1 MEKSESLIGKTV
13 SHYRIIEKLGGGGM
27 GVVYRAEDTKL
38 KRQVALKFLPQG
50 VAHDAASLGRFQRE
64 AQAASALNHPHICTI
79 YDIDEDEGTPFIAME
94 LLRGTTLKHRITSGP
109 LGLDM
114 LLETG
119 IEVADALDAAH
130 TQGIVHR
137 DIKPANIFI
146 TERGPAKVLDFGLAK
161 LIPVG
166 AKEAISI
173 GGETIDAE
181 ANLTSPGT
189 ALGTVA
195 YMSPEQV
202 RGEKLDARTDLFS
215 FGLVLYEMA
224 TGRQAFTGNTSGII
238 FNAILEREPAPASRV
253 NPDLPPKIE
262 EIISKAIEKDPKLR
276 YQHAADLR
284 TDLQRLKRDSS
295 SARHSALTTD
305 TTSTAGI
312 PFAEPLG
319 TLAAGVTAGSARA
332 WRTRKLAVSGAFL
345 LLLLLAVVGL
355 LYRRGFFRSG
365 LAAIAFPESGDLES
379 DLDGRCGIG
388 AHLARWPVPRLRFD
402 KARAEQPLGP
412 PGSNRKRRSNCSS
425 RDEPPNHRGCV
436 HSRRK
441 LFGLR
446 RVLLVQHQGKGV
458 PGPGSR
464 WYFAPPARRRD

>member
-94 LLRGTTLKHRITSGP
+94 LLRGATLKHRITSGP

-130 TQGIVHR
+130 TGGIVHR

-146 TERGPAKVLDFGLAK
+146 TERGQAKVLDFGLAK

-166 AKEAISI
+166 AKETVSI
-173 GGETIDAE
+173 GGETIDAD

-238 FNAILEREPAPASRV
+238 FNAIL
-253 NPDLPPKIE
+253 
-262 EIISKAIEKDPKLR
+262 
-276 YQHAADLR
+276 
-284 TDLQRLKRDSS
+284 
-295 SARHSALTTD
+295 
-305 TTSTAGI
+305 
-312 PFAEPLG
+312 
-319 TLAAGVTAGSARA
+319 
-332 WRTRKLAVSGAFL
+332 
-345 LLLLLAVVGL
+345 
-355 LYRRGFFRSG
+355 
-365 LAAIAFPESGDLES
+365 
-379 DLDGRCGIG
+379 
-388 AHLARWPVPRLRFD
+388 
-402 KARAEQPLGP
+402 
-412 PGSNRKRRSNCSS
+412 
-425 RDEPPNHRGCV
+425 
-436 HSRRK
+436 
-441 LFGLR
+441 
-446 RVLLVQHQGKGV
+446 
-458 PGPGSR
+458 
-464 WYFAPPARRRD
+464 